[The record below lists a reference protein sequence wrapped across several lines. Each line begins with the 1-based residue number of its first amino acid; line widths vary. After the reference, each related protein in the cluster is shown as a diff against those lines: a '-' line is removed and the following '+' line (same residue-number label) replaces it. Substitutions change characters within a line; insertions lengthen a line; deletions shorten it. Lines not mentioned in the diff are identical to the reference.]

1 MYLAA
6 FYDLYD
12 IPLIVSYVVLTKNIQ
27 EEHSRYTHLLVITL
41 VCMSAINGCTPIN
54 NRNACICN
62 HYLGNYQRNK
72 VCYIKPKI
80 TS

>member
-1 MYLAA
+1 MYFAA
-6 FYDLYD
+6 LYD
-12 IPLIVSYVVLTKNIQ
+12 IPLIVSYVVLTKTFKKNIGGI
-27 EEHSRYTHLLVITL
+27 RILLVIIL

-54 NRNACICN
+54 NQNACICN

-80 TS
+80 TT